1 MLVKV
6 IRKVT
11 KRMLE
16 IQREGIEY
24 SMQAPAEPQAK
35 TIVDT
40 AEPIEVDFQPTD
52 PNDDSTDETRA
63 RQKELLASLDLKK

>member
-24 SMQAPAEPQAK
+24 SMQAPAESQTA
-35 TIVDT
+35 TIVDVT
-40 AEPIEVDFQPTD
+40 EPIVVDVQPTESKD
-52 PNDDSTDETRA
+52 DETRA